1 MQKVKLPIS
10 VDPVRAAQKHLEL
23 DARIPKEL
31 LSRLAESTI
40 SIQSDINTVFS
51 FEIDRQKLRIFH
63 GKASVAVE
71 LLCQRCNEPMIYQ
84 CEAEFTY
91 CPVHNQEQ
99 ENKLPDA
106 YEPIYYDENGE
117 VKLSVTVSHNI
128 TRIKQIEIALRES
141 EERYRSLLESSPD
154 PVVVYDMQGVATY
167 VNPAFEQTFGFS
179 CHELTLLR
187 CRSSGGLRPQWPE

>member
-10 VDPVRAAQKHLEL
+10 VDPVRAAQSGTEL
-23 DARIPKEL
+23 DALIQKAQMR
-31 LSRLAESTI
+31 RLAEATI
-40 SIQSDINTVFS
+40 SIQSDINTHFV

-71 LLCQRCNEPMIYQ
+71 LICQRCNEPMIYQ

-99 ENKLPDA
+99 ENNLPDV

-117 VKLSVTVSHNI
+117 VNLHEIVEDELILTLP
-128 TRIKQIEIALRES
+128 QISKHAIDDCEES
-141 EERYRSLLESSPD
+141 E
-154 PVVVYDMQGVATY
+154 
-167 VNPAFEQTFGFS
+167 FELTFG
-179 CHELTLLR
+179 EIEEEEEQ
-187 CRSSGGLRPQWPE
+187 RPNPFDALAQLKRK

>member
-40 SIQSDINTVFS
+40 SIQSDINTSFS
-51 FEIDRQKLRIFH
+51 FDIDRQKLRIFH

-99 ENKLPDA
+99 ENNLPDA

-117 VKLSVTVSHNI
+117 VNLHQVVEDELILSLPQIAKHAI
-128 TRIKQIEIALRES
+128 EDCRIKE
-141 EERYRSLLESSPD
+141 
-154 PVVVYDMQGVATY
+154 
-167 VNPAFEQTFGFS
+167 FELTFG
-179 CHELTLLR
+179 EIDEEEQ
-187 CRSSGGLRPQWPE
+187 RPNPFDALAQLKHK